1 MSEIFELNLLLNP
14 ECSNSSDNSW
24 EFSQSGGEGS
34 LTDIISTLQTSTT
47 PDYTDLEDFLDIG
60 DPSDVVASNS
70 SFGSNV
76 EVLDLYS
83 EANEISQIQ
92 FENQIQFE
100 KEKLAKENEEGLLEA
115 LQRSMDMECNSVS
128 EFVSLT
134 STLDQPPPLTTTSGF
149 PTSITPHCVS
159 MSTFEN
165 PNLEFSVE
173 NAEDE
178 SMVCSIVILLY
189 FSLVKSCKIMVLI
202 RQKQMLFFAKALLL
216 SPTYDNYPKEID
228 ANNNN
233 MQFDSMAVEVSSNQE
248 QQEKPHKQNKQY
260 ESGRIKKQKPIA
272 KKPFTELLK
281 HLESSSTDQN
291 KDLNKNKTRVL
302 NMTRYLRQ
310 YGSAPPSRV
319 ASPFD
324 GATEKQNKNWS
335 GKLKKR
341 TKGKTNQSKTA
352 GKMNKTLE
360 NGKPECSNKVVT
372 AADMESL
379 LEMIKKETDNFNYRT
394 TTVFRLYVFKE
405 HVINSITD
413 MDLKTA
419 RSNERRRGAVLIDP
433 LPKKRQKVA
442 TDAKKENM
450 MESAT
455 ECTEKPS
462 ADHDYCQKNEDS
474 QSSDS
479 DILSAA
485 LKASGLP
492 KKKKKREISDEEKNK
507 DAKAANKVLKW
518 EEYLQ
523 RVRLGI
529 RSAPN
534 SPTCSPKIKRG
545 SARPIN
551 NFMVALATK
560 NSSINLAAS
569 NSQPTVTKLTP
580 PIVEAQ
586 MPKRKQSIK
595 LQEFKDYLANLQ
607 ANQDRKESDTDNNPQ
622 PMSVTVTPIQ
632 DPNPASNEVMQKPK
646 KPPKTPASRS
656 KRTSKSRSRPVII
669 PTQTSQTFLKIN
681 SGGTI
686 HTVAVTSARTVPQNN
701 PMMMIRIPQL
711 QQNKAASSNVLTL
724 TTTNSSPQPCVIKP
738 ATTNHPA
745 QIIQCRPQIIVPPTN
760 TPKSV
765 DPRANLKIPKKQVN
779 LKPIPRE
786 NWSKASKSKPTVT
799 SPTTSTPPTSTAPTF
814 KLITANK
821 AGAGAKSVILSGVTG
836 QLKEIL
842 TVLSQQQ
849 QQQQKDGNLSDP
861 SSCVST
867 QQQKTLQQLL
877 AAIAELKSKK
887 SPSNIVNPSASTTVT
902 PSVADPANT
911 GAPAVK
917 VSANPQEIKATRKQ
931 HHVPSP
937 LSLIHEIKQNLNKK
951 SESSKKVSQP
961 KYVYTVPAKS
971 TQQIS
976 APESNCIITAGGA
989 VLKTCSSAESLKN
1002 LKPVSVTKSNSLED
1016 DQITVFVDGSDSD
1029 FNQKDTSQNTNSIA
1043 EGVKTQ
1049 ETMPS
1054 QNAEQNAASCMVQE
1068 TDKGSSNVGLK
1079 VANTEDNNNQDG
1091 IIAESVMSTQA
1102 RNPDHTTFVVTSGVP
1117 TPYNSV
1123 TSICTSSLPVTE
1135 SPLKTTITKHVPICR
1150 SIAAAEMMAS
1160 EIMDEGQQE
1169 VAVYDEVTDT
1179 TSSVNEITQNMLW
1192 DESLQVS
1199 DVEENIDENVDV
1211 DFYNKLPAY
1220 LYNRKVNCTEPESSS
1235 NLLIDYSLNDSKSSS
1250 LLGLKELSCDPLIS
1264 TEGNPPEIHYNK
1276 LPHYFSSGKLA
1287 PSETSSDGI
1296 RSGSSGQ
1303 KVRGLHYSTKMKCTP
1318 EGAVLNMDD
1327 TYYSRLPNYYNYGR
1341 PHVVGTVTEPPEL
1354 EDETV
1359 TSQSLLKADVER
1371 RERRAYR
1378 KRKSEMS
1385 KKKFPTDN
1393 RMDGDRILYSK
1404 IPQYYLSGR
1413 KSLVP
1418 QRRTSEHS
1426 FSSASSD
1433 EEEEYREEERGRYH
1447 SSKSYSRSP
1456 SRNRSYSRSSS
1467 RSPSPR
1473 SWRNERSCYVD
1484 HERDYSSSGSEYD
1497 SYSRPAKRRRRN
1509 SGSDSEEW
1517 GGRRRREEKKRK
1529 ELHNKAI
1536 QDRRVMYVGRIDLTT
1551 TRNDL
1556 RKRFQKFGEIEDV
1569 TLYFRQDRDS
1579 YGFVTFRYT
1588 CDTFTAIEQG
1598 NNGDVELFWWKYDL
1612 CFGGR
1617 RQFCQVDYA
1626 DLDEGNED
1634 AATSHNKDEDDFD
1647 SLLRKAMRR

>member
-60 DPSDVVASNS
+60 DPSDVVTSNS

-83 EANEISQIQ
+83 EANEISQLQ

-134 STLDQPPPLTTTSGF
+134 STLDQPPSLTTTSGF

-165 PNLEFSVE
+165 QNLEFSVE

-178 SMVCSIVILLY
+178 SML
-189 FSLVKSCKIMVLI
+189 K
-202 RQKQMLFFAKALLL
+202 RLLL

-228 ANNNN
+228 ANNNT
-233 MQFDSMAVEVSSNQE
+233 MQLDSMAVEVPTSEREEKSNR
-248 QQEKPHKQNKQY
+248 QNKQY

-281 HLESSSTDQN
+281 HLESSSTDKN

-324 GATEKQNKNWS
+324 GATEKQTKT
-335 GKLKKR
+335 GRGETKKR
-341 TKGKTNQSKTA
+341 TKGKSNQSKTA
-352 GKMNKTLE
+352 GKINRALE

-379 LEMIKKETDNFNYRT
+379 LEMIKKKPITST
-394 TTVFRLYVFKE
+394 TE
-405 HVINSITD
+405 QPQCSD

-419 RSNERRRGAVLIDP
+419 RSNDRRRGAVLIDP

-442 TDAKKENM
+442 ADAKKENI
-450 MESAT
+450 MESTT

-507 DAKAANKVLKW
+507 EAKAANKVLKW

-632 DPNPASNEVMQKPK
+632 DPNPASHEVMQKPK

-745 QIIQCRPQIIVPPTN
+745 QIIQCRPAQIIVPPTN

-887 SPSNIVNPSASTTVT
+887 SSPNTVNPTTSTVT
-902 PSVADPANT
+902 TSVT
-911 GAPAVK
+911 GPTNAGATAVK
-917 VSANPQEIKATRKQ
+917 VSANPQELKATRRQ

-976 APESNCIITAGGA
+976 AQESNCIITAGGA
-989 VLKTCSSAESLKN
+989 VLKTCSSAESLKSS
-1002 LKPVSVTKSNSLED
+1002 KPVSVTKSNSLED

-1029 FNQKDTSQNTNSIA
+1029 FNQKDSSQNANSIA
-1043 EGVKTQ
+1043 EIVKTK
-1049 ETMPS
+1049 ETVPS
-1054 QNAEQNAASCMVQE
+1054 QKAEQKTASCMLQE
-1068 TDKGSSNVGLK
+1068 AVKESSK
-1079 VANTEDNNNQDG
+1079 VVLMAANTEDNNNQDG
-1091 IIAESVMSTQA
+1091 MIAEQESVMSTQA
-1102 RNPDHTTFVVTSGVP
+1102 RNPDHTTYVVTSGV
-1117 TPYNSV
+1117 TDSMSIKCDTV
-1123 TSICTSSLPVTE
+1123 TSIPDTLAKKCDNPCSQNATEYKQTDADNGATSILCTSNLAVTE
-1135 SPLKTTITKHVPICR
+1135 LPLKTTTITKHVPICR

-1264 TEGNPPEIHYNK
+1264 TEGNTPEIHYNK

-1433 EEEEYREEERGRYH
+1433 EEEEFREEERGR
-1447 SSKSYSRSP
+1447 SFRKSYSRSP

-1473 SWRNERSCYVD
+1473 SWRNERNCYVD

-1497 SYSRPAKRRRRN
+1497 SYSRPAKRRRRH

-1598 NNGDVELFWWKYDL
+1598 NNGDVEPKYDL